1 MAPALPDGPR
11 GRLLAVGLAAAL
23 LGLFWI
29 GVAAPLIAL
38 HARQAERLEHQRALA
53 RRMSTLAAAL
63 PELRSQATSGGDA
76 SAPAQGG
83 AGLLPVVIGTGADAV
98 AAAVLQ
104 ERVHAMAAGVGAA
117 LASAETLP
125 AEAAGSDGV
134 RRIGLRV
141 AVTASWATLV
151 KLLRAISATTA
162 PLMIVDDLQLRA
174 PDLMRQHSV
183 AMEASFTVLAF
194 RPVAPAQ

>member
-1 MAPALPDGPR
+1 M
-11 GRLLAVGLAAAL
+11 
-23 LGLFWI
+23 
-29 GVAAPLIAL
+29 
-38 HARQAERLEHQRALA
+38 
-53 RRMSTLAAAL
+53 
-63 PELRSQATSGGDA
+63 
-76 SAPAQGG
+76 
-83 AGLLPVVIGTGADAV
+83 LPVVIGTGADAV

-174 PDLMRQHSV
+174 PDLMLQHPV